1 MTASGRSVRH
11 VWRLSA
17 LRVALWALIAAG
29 PLAAGAVWIRLDDVS
44 QQLANLIGQAA
55 DTPAGSTSDVEGVA
69 ELALADL
76 LATSEDADGPP
87 TVVQTVSLGAEELEP
102 GYYAVT
108 VAVARAGDTESQVSF
123 YVLGV
128 VSTSSGWAVTGPPA
142 LVAGPRH
149 TDAPEIGTEMRNL
162 QPGAGLTAA
171 AEGFLSALLTG
182 DGDLARYTSPG
193 SSLVPVSPPPFSAV
207 EVTEEASTPLQPH
220 SQLVAVDLEGARP
233 AGDVEVLEY
242 WLLMEERDGRWEV
255 AEMLPAP
262 PLNTTIGRE
271 EQ

>member
-1 MTASGRSVRH
+1 MTAMGRPARH

-17 LRVALWALIAAG
+17 LRAALWVLIAAG
-29 PLAAGAVWIRLDDVS
+29 PLVGGAVWIRLDVVS
-44 QQLANLIGQAA
+44 QQLAHVVGQAA
-55 DTPAGSTSDVEGVA
+55 DGPTGPTSDVEGVA

-76 LATSEDADGPP
+76 LETPKDGEASP
-87 TVVQTVSLGAEELEP
+87 TVVRTVSLGAEELEP

-108 VAVARAGDTESQVSF
+108 VGAARAGDAEAQVSF

-128 VSTSSGWAVTGPPA
+128 ISTSSGWAVTGPPA

-149 TDAPEIGTEMRNL
+149 TDAPQVGTEMSDL

-193 SSLVPVSPPPFSAV
+193 SSLVAVSPPPFSAI
-207 EVTEEASTPLQPH
+207 EVTEEASTSLEPH
-220 SQLVAVDLEGARP
+220 SQLVAVDVEGARP
-233 AGDVEVLEY
+233 AGHVEALEY
-242 WLLMEERDGRWEV
+242 WLLMDERDGRWEV

-262 PLNTTIGRE
+262 PLNTTTGKE